1 MKFINKTPN
10 KSKTSVFD
18 EEFAEELTEDTT
30 RYGEFIPT
38 YFHWTTFKQQ
48 QERAKTLSKIGKT
61 KNSHLSDNLE

>member
-10 KSKTSVFD
+10 KSKTSAFD
-18 EEFAEELTEDTT
+18 EEFAEEIADDST

-48 QERAKTLSKIGKT
+48 QERAKMLSEIGKD
-61 KNSHLSDNLE
+61 DND